1 MNFIIF
7 LQDDGHLVMGSLFQ
21 LPAPVCYSDPS
32 IIGTSIIRINYSSE
46 ATFYYEEYHY
56 NLQDG
61 GTLVHVALWQL

>member
-32 IIGTSIIRINYSSE
+32 IIGTSIIRTLQRQHFIMKNITIIYKM
-46 ATFYYEEYHY
+46 EELLYM
-56 NLQDG
+56 
-61 GTLVHVALWQL
+61 